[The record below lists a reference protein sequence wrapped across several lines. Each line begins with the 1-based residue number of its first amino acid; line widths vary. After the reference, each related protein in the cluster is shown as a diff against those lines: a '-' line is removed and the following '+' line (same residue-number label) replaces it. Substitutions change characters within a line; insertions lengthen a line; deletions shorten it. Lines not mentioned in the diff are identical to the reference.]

1 METLPAFRVLR
12 PQSVADAVAA
22 YAAAG
27 RVRLLAGGTDLIA
40 NMRSGLVE
48 ADALI
53 DLGAIAELR
62 RLELNTDGLVI
73 GAGVRLEELA
83 NHPAIVRDYG
93 ALAQA
98 AQSVAGP
105 THRVVATVGGN
116 LCLDTRC
123 RFYNQS
129 EPWRAGN
136 QYCLKIGGGICKVAP
151 KADRCYAAYSGDL
164 APAFMVHSAVVEIAG
179 PKGRREEVL
188 GDIYTDDGKAFL
200 RLAPDEILVAL
211 RVPAAR
217 GWRSGYE
224 KIRVRG
230 ALDFP
235 LTGVAVALRREEGR
249 IAELRIATTATES
262 QPVLMRGLEA
272 LHGAT
277 FDQAIAQLEKLIR
290 KQFGMMETHLLTAA
304 YRRRV
309 TPVLAKRLLQRLLAD

>member
-1 METLPAFRVLR
+1 MESLPAFRLYR

-22 YAAAG
+22 YAVAG

-40 NMRSGLVE
+40 NMRSGLLE

-53 DLGAIAELR
+53 DLGAIDELR
-62 RLELNTDGLVI
+62 RLEINSSGMVI
-73 GAGVRLEELA
+73 GAGVRLEELV
-83 NHPAIVRDYG
+83 NHPTVTRDYG
-93 ALAQA
+93 AIAQA

-105 THRVVATVGGN
+105 THRTVATVGGN
-116 LCLDTRC
+116 LCLETRC
-123 RFYNQS
+123 RFLNQS

-136 QYCLKIGGGICKVAP
+136 QYCLKIGDGICRVAP

-164 APAFMVHSAVVEIAG
+164 APALLVHGAVAEIAG
-179 PKGRREEVL
+179 PKGRREEML
-188 GDIYTDDGKAFL
+188 GDIYVDDGKAFL
-200 RLAPDEILVAL
+200 RLAPDEILVSL
-211 RVPAAR
+211 RVPAR
-217 GWRSGYE
+217 PGWRSGYE

-235 LTGVAVALRREEGR
+235 LTGVAVALRREQDR
-249 IAELRIATTATES
+249 IADLRIATTATES
-262 QPVLMRGLEA
+262 RPVLMRGLEA

-277 FDQAIAQLEKLIR
+277 IEQATAQLEKLIR
-290 KQFGMMETHLLTAA
+290 KQFGMMETHLLTAS